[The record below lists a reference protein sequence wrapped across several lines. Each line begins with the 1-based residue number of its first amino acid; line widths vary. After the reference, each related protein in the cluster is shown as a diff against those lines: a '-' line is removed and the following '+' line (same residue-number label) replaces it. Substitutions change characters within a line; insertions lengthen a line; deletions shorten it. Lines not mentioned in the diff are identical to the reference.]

1 MLLHVVN
8 FSISLS
14 LSSSAL
20 KNVFIALIFLFC
32 SVFLRFAPLPLLHIF
47 VLTCFPIFL
56 HFFDLVPSCPLLSV
70 NHICIFLL
78 SSVLYRFF
86 SIPSQYSFC
95 VSLLYPLCGAYVLL
109 IIILSFIVTSMCLS
123 LYSITCVISS
133 ANSSFVIIATP
144 ASASFAALFIIL

>member
-20 KNVFIALIFLFC
+20 KNVFIDLIFLLC

-70 NHICIFLL
+70 IHMCIFFIVLRLIQILL
-78 SSVLYRFF
+78 
-86 SIPSQYSFC
+86 YSFPIFFLYLFTISFMWCIC
-95 VSLLYPLCGAYVLL
+95 VTYYYIILYCDFYMSL
-109 IIILSFIVTSMCLS
+109 IIFYYFCYLFCEFFLHYYC
-123 LYSITCVISS
+123 YSC
-133 ANSSFVIIATP
+133 FP
-144 ASASFAALFIIL
+144 C